1 MPSGGE
7 LQKGRKPAVQLINSS
22 KMSLKY
28 HGENKET
35 DINSSVLCKIGGS
48 VIQWVR
54 LVYFELP
61 CYRKKNPAVSVISR
75 SGSARCSSN
84 NPKCIPRRKLTFS
97 NSRVGTSEKGII
109 NNLPNAVLAG
119 VASFLIQKD
128 TQERTTVNIQ
138 GMYVCIVKYP
148 ILLLKSKYIVMTT

>member
-1 MPSGGE
+1 M
-7 LQKGRKPAVQLINSS
+7 
-22 KMSLKY
+22 
-28 HGENKET
+28 
-35 DINSSVLCKIGGS
+35 
-48 VIQWVR
+48 
-54 LVYFELP
+54 
-61 CYRKKNPAVSVISR
+61 VSVISR
-75 SGSARCSSN
+75 SGSARHSSN
-84 NPKCIPRRKLTFS
+84 NPKGIPSGLFERKLTFS
-97 NSRVGTSEKGII
+97 NRSAGTSRKGII

>member
-1 MPSGGE
+1 MQNRWQCHPNGQTS
-7 LQKGRKPAVQLINSS
+7 LLLIT
-22 KMSLKY
+22 LFQ
-28 HGENKET
+28 E
-35 DINSSVLCKIGGS
+35 
-48 VIQWVR
+48 
-54 LVYFELP
+54 
-61 CYRKKNPAVSVISR
+61 KNPEVSVISR
-75 SGSARCSSN
+75 YGSARRSSN
-84 NPKCIPRRKLTFS
+84 NPKCIHSGLFERKLTFS
-97 NSRVGTSEKGII
+97 NRSAETSEKGII